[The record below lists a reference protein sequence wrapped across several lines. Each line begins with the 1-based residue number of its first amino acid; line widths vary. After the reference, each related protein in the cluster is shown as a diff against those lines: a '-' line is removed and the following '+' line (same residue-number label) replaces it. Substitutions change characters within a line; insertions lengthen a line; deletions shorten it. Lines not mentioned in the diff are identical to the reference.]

1 MAGKPTLRKK
11 DKAFFWFFLEGL
23 GWPAIDSMV
32 FEHVSNT
39 QILQHCPQL

>member
-11 DKAFFWFFLEGL
+11 DKAFFCVFWGGL

-39 QILQHCPQL
+39 QILQHCPRL